1 MGFIVKYKM
10 FSASWFKAYAF
21 ILAGAILISIGYVFF
36 ITPHKIV
43 PGGIY
48 GISIILH
55 HSFGTPVGLVALIF
69 NIPLTILGIKVL
81 GPRFGAK
88 TITGFVL
95 TSAFM
100 DGLTYFFGARP
111 LVPDDPLL
119 SAIFGGFFIGMGVG
133 LLFKAKATC
142 GGTDLIAMMIG
153 KWTGRPLG
161 QLMMLVDSVIVL
173 SGALVFTDYALPMY
187 SLLAI
192 FVMGKMIDAVLQG
205 ISYDKVVLIVSDCY
219 EDIGKKITADLQRG
233 GTFIESEGMYNG
245 RRRKLIFTVL
255 NRRDLATLHQFV
267 YEIDQKAFITVM
279 NADEILG
286 RGFRS
291 LSEKLD

>member
-10 FSASWFKAYAF
+10 FSASWFRAYAF
-21 ILAGAILISIGYVFF
+21 IVAGAILISIGYVFF

-100 DGLTYFFGARP
+100 DGLSYAYAAGP

-119 SAIFGGFFIGMGVG
+119 SAIFGGFFIGIGVG
-133 LLFKAKATC
+133 FLFKAKATC
-142 GGTDLIAMMIG
+142 GGTDLIAMMFG

-161 QLMMLVDSVIVL
+161 QLMMLIDSTIVL

-192 FVMGKMIDAVLQG
+192 FVMGKMIDTVLQG
-205 ISYDKVVLIVSDCY
+205 VSYEKVVFIVSDHY
-219 EDIGKKITADLQRG
+219 DAIGKKITTDLQKG
-233 GTFIESEGMYNG
+233 GTFFESEGMYNG

-255 NRRDLATLHQFV
+255 NRRNLAHLQQFV

-291 LSEKLD
+291 LAEKAD

>member
-21 ILAGAILISIGYVFF
+21 ILAGAILIAIGYVFF

-55 HSFGTPVGLVALIF
+55 HSFGTPVGLMALVF

-100 DGLTYFFGARP
+100 DGLTYLSVTGP
-111 LVPDDPLL
+111 LIPDDPLL
-119 SAIFGGFFIGMGVG
+119 SAIFGGF
-133 LLFKAKATC
+133 L
-142 GGTDLIAMMIG
+142 
-153 KWTGRPLG
+153 
-161 QLMMLVDSVIVL
+161 
-173 SGALVFTDYALPMY
+173 
-187 SLLAI
+187 
-192 FVMGKMIDAVLQG
+192 
-205 ISYDKVVLIVSDCY
+205 
-219 EDIGKKITADLQRG
+219 
-233 GTFIESEGMYNG
+233 
-245 RRRKLIFTVL
+245 
-255 NRRDLATLHQFV
+255 
-267 YEIDQKAFITVM
+267 
-279 NADEILG
+279 
-286 RGFRS
+286 
-291 LSEKLD
+291 